1 LKQRLENENKTGL
14 KIETVMKFIYW
25 LLSLFIFIVETDAQ
39 PDPVIVQT
47 KNTRTLVPEGIAV
60 DKKTGEIYVTSIAE
74 QKIIVI
80 KKDGS
85 HKDFIAP
92 RTAGFGQGLGIKVDE
107 KRNLVWALSNK
118 QEDKWFISQAHAF
131 DKVSGKTKYHFI
143 IKDTVS
149 HFFNDLVLDDKG
161 NAYITATNSG
171 KLFYANVK
179 TNTVN
184 LFLSDSLLLY
194 PNGIELQKNK
204 LYIAT
209 YSNGLLIYDIEQKK
223 LAKLEG
229 YSNKTYAYNLDGIG
243 FYKNSLFGVYNT
255 DSLNTNNAIIDY
267 KLNENGS
274 LVVQE
279 KIVQKGHPLF
289 REPTT
294 LAIAGSKM
302 YVLANSNL
310 GVYNRNKESVKG
322 IEKDLL
328 SITVLIYPLD

>member
-1 LKQRLENENKTGL
+1 
-14 KIETVMKFIYW
+14 MKLFYW
-25 LLSLFIFIVETDAQ
+25 LLVLFIFVLKTAAQ
-39 PDPVIVQT
+39 PGPLIIQT

-60 DKKTGEIYVTSIAE
+60 DKKTGDIYVTSIAE

-85 HKDFIAP
+85 HQNFIAP
-92 RTAGFGQGLGIKVDE
+92 RAAGFGQGLGIKVDE
-107 KRNLVWALSNK
+107 KRNLVWAVSNK

-131 DKVSGKTKYHFI
+131 DKASGKTKYHFS
-143 IKDTVS
+143 IKDTIN
-149 HFFNDLVLDDKG
+149 HFFNDLVPDDKG
-161 NAYITATNSG
+161 NTYITATNSG
-171 KLFYANVK
+171 RLFYANVK
-179 TNTVN
+179 TSKVN

-194 PNGIELQKNK
+194 PNGIELQNNK

-209 YSNGLLIYDIEQKK
+209 YSNGLLVYDIEQKR

-243 FYKNSLFGVYNT
+243 FYKNSLFGIYNT
-255 DSLNTNNAIIDY
+255 DSLNSNNAIIEY

-279 KIVQKGHPLF
+279 KIVQAGHPLF

-294 LAIAGSKM
+294 LAIAHNKM
-302 YVLANSNL
+302 YVLANSHL
-310 GVYNRNKESVKG
+310 AVYNANKESVKG
-322 IEKDLL
+322 VEKDLT
-328 SITVLIYPLD
+328 SATVLL